1 MRTDK
6 LHIYI
11 YIVSTILVLSMLYRI
26 MKVNTENTLFVEK
39 KDEYY
44 KETAH
49 NTILEEN
56 LYLEYERYVTTL
68 QTNCNN
74 ISRCGP
80 KGDTG
85 YDICVD
91 PLYKPKRPCLVYS
104 FGSHYHFEFEDGVH
118 KMFNCQIHTFDPSI
132 PLAGHSIPKHVEFH
146 LIGLSNFD
154 HHTIFGWEMKTLASI
169 RRYLNHSFTTLDI
182 LKLDIEGDEWK
193 AIPQILSTISNKYI
207 KQIVLEV
214 HFGRHTNKL
223 KDDGY
228 RRFNLNNWGDTDS
241 FTQINVLKQL
251 KHHGFNIFKW
261 AINPRSKLRLQH
273 SSKGSV
279 FTMHIISLKNIN
291 VLN

>member
-1 MRTDK
+1 
-6 LHIYI
+6 
-11 YIVSTILVLSMLYRI
+11 
-26 MKVNTENTLFVEK
+26 
-39 KDEYY
+39 
-44 KETAH
+44 
-49 NTILEEN
+49 
-56 LYLEYERYVTTL
+56 
-68 QTNCNN
+68 
-74 ISRCGP
+74 
-80 KGDTG
+80 
-85 YDICVD
+85 
-91 PLYKPKRPCLVYS
+91 
-104 FGSHYHFEFEDGVH
+104 
-118 KMFNCQIHTFDPSI
+118 
-132 PLAGHSIPKHVEFH
+132 
-146 LIGLSNFD
+146 
-154 HHTIFGWEMKTLASI
+154 MKTLASI

-214 HFGRHTNKL
+214 HFGRHTNRL
-223 KDDGY
+223 QDDGY
-228 RRFNLNNWGDTDS
+228 RSFNLNNWGDTDS